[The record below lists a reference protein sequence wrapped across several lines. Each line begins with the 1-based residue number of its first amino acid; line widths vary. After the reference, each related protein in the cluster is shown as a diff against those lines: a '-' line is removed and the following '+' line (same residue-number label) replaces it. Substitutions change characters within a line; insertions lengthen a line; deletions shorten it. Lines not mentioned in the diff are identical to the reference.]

1 MMMLMHEKSGI
12 YIHHCGKRIECSSV
26 FFSSVLFWPVGPEMI
41 GSNPWQVR
49 MKLNS
54 KQRRL

>member
-1 MMMLMHEKSGI
+1 MMMLMHEKSRI
-12 YIHHCGKRIECSSV
+12 YIHHCEKRIECSSV

-49 MKLNS
+49 MKLNF
-54 KQRRL
+54 QD